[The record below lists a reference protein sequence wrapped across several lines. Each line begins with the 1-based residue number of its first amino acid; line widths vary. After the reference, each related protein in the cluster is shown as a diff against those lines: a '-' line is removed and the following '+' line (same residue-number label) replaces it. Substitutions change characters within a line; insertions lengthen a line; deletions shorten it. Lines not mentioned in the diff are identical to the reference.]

1 MEKLSHLSWVKE
13 EKANLDSPLPR
24 ADDPANIR
32 IGKRPRVDSY
42 IFIKEKAVAV
52 ALT

>member
-24 ADDPANIR
+24 ADEPGNIR
-32 IGKRPRVDSY
+32 TGIRPRVDSY
-42 IFIKEKAVAV
+42 IFIKEKAVA
-52 ALT
+52 LT